1 MNQNKQQKIAKTKSN
16 RISLSCATW
25 NVKRG
30 LIKRELEIIHLL
42 NSENIDVIFI
52 TETDTKQIICE
63 GDYRINGYKT
73 VFQERTNPNDWLRIV
88 CLIKDSW
95 VNKVTI
101 REDLMTCDFPSI
113 WLEIKEENC
122 KPTVL
127 AGFYREWT
135 QNGDNTEVAQVERIE
150 KFCNQIDIA
159 NESECNMIIM
169 GDANLCSHKWNN
181 VPLTIIKASLKV
193 FDE

>member
-1 MNQNKQQKIAKTKSN
+1 MIKCPSTFGMFKITKLTYVH
-16 RISLSCATW
+16 I
-25 NVKRG
+25 
-30 LIKRELEIIHLL
+30 
-42 NSENIDVIFI
+42 
-52 TETDTKQIICE
+52 
-63 GDYRINGYKT
+63 
-73 VFQERTNPNDWLRIV
+73 
-88 CLIKDSW
+88 CLIKEMW
-95 VNKVTI
+95 AKKVII